1 MDELVVVVATMAQ
14 VSVTQAEKGVELAE
28 ATQQLRHQTANTVN
42 LAREDTRPH
51 RDWG

>member
-28 ATQQLRHQTANTVN
+28 ATQQLWT
-42 LAREDTRPH
+42 LAAWLIEV
-51 RDWG
+51 